1 MIHNKWSD
9 KVAKE
14 WCDAAPQT
22 PADQA
27 LALRV
32 YTSRLIG
39 MDPDLVMH
47 GGGNT
52 SVKVRRENLF
62 GDTEDV
68 LHVKGSGWDL
78 EVIEAAGLPGVRLEP
93 LKRLRVRGFGLFR
106 FPRADCKA
114 KLSFRYPTT
123 SFRSCMS

>member
-1 MIHNKWSD
+1 MIHNKWSNKD
-9 KVAKE
+9 AKE
-14 WCDAAPQT
+14 WCYAASQT

-62 GDTEDV
+62 GDMEDV
-68 LHVKGSGWDL
+68 LHVKG
-78 EVIEAAGLPGVRLEP
+78 
-93 LKRLRVRGFGLFR
+93 
-106 FPRADCKA
+106 
-114 KLSFRYPTT
+114 
-123 SFRSCMS
+123 